1 MAANKRKEVR
11 VNVFNF
17 TGRLGKEAELRHT
30 AAGKAVCNFDVA
42 VESGYGE
49 NKTTNWINC
58 TLFEKRAEALRPY
71 LQKST
76 LVGVSGELTIEQWAD
91 RDGNKRQAVKVRV
104 SEITLLG
111 GKPKASDQEE
121 KPAPAGKDDLAEDI
135 PF

>member
-49 NKTTNWINC
+49 NKATNWINC

-76 LVGVSGELTIEQWAD
+76 LVGVSGELTIDQWTD

-111 GKPKASDQEE
+111 GKPKAPGQEE
-121 KPAPAGKDDLAEDI
+121 KPAPAGKDDLADDI